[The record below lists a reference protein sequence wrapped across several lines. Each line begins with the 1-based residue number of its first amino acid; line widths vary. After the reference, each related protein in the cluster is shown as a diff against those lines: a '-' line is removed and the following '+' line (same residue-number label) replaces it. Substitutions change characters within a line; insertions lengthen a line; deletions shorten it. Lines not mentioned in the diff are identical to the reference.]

1 MIGNARPG
9 GDRSGRIVVSIWKR
23 PDAST
28 LAKASKF
35 RNMTPPGVLLTKVE
49 ATIWHRAKS

>member
-1 MIGNARPG
+1 MIGNARSG
-9 GDRSGRIVVSIWKR
+9 GDRNGRTEVSIWKR

-35 RNMTPPGVLLTKVE
+35 RNMTPPGVMLTNVE
-49 ATIWHRAKS
+49 ATIRYRAKS